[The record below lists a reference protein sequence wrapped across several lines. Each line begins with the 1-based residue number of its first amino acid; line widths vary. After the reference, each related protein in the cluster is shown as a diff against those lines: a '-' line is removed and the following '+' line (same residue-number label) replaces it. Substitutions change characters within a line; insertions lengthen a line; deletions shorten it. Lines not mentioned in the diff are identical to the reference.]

1 IPGNRLSNAFIQSV
15 LGHVHEPLGLN
26 AAAADGDSAGVI
38 SNVTVVNNSYI
49 QADDIAEI
57 NAPVAGQ
64 PMDYLVVDGNAE
76 MAGEFAIAQKGAA
89 GAVLFDARGSVL
101 VDFLGGAARLNK
113 IADLVQNHS
122 GHGTGRAHCFQIAF
136 AL

>member
-1 IPGNRLSNAFIQSV
+1 LFVHGAANAMTDKFTHDAAPVALDVALDGAGDVYYPIPRNRLSNAFIQSV

-26 AAAADGDSAGVI
+26 TAPPHGNRAGVI

-49 QADDIAEI
+49 QADDIAEV

-89 GAVLFDARGSVL
+89 GAVLFDARG
-101 VDFLGGAARLNK
+101 
-113 IADLVQNHS
+113 
-122 GHGTGRAHCFQIAF
+122 
-136 AL
+136 